1 MGNPVAVILD
11 SDGLTG
17 EQMQR
22 IARWTNLSETTFIT
36 PATSSDADYAL
47 RIFTP
52 NSEIPFAGHPT
63 LGSAHAWHEQHPEHT
78 ADHIIQQCGAG
89 LVEIRTINGQY
100 FFKAPDTIRSG
111 PLSDAELDHLTAGL
125 GITRTDVVA
134 HQWVD
139 NGPGWAGIQ
148 LASAAQVTA
157 LEPNFNLLNDALVGV
172 VGPHHTGSPH
182 TFEVRAF
189 APGVG
194 VLEDPITGSLNA
206 SLAQWLIRE
215 GAAPNTYTATQG
227 GNLHRAGVVTT
238 TTDDEGAVWVGGATT
253 TIVSGEIVPLM

>member
-78 ADHIIQQCGAG
+78 ADRIIQQCGAG

-125 GITRTDVVA
+125 GLLAGMLSRTS
-134 HQWVD
+134 
-139 NGPGWAGIQ
+139 GWTTV
-148 LASAAQVTA
+148 QVGRA
-157 LEPNFNLLNDALVGV
+157 FSSPAPRRSPLLNPISIYLTTPWWALW
-172 VGPHHTGSPH
+172 
-182 TFEVRAF
+182 VRTT
-189 APGVG
+189 P
-194 VLEDPITGSLNA
+194 
-206 SLAQWLIRE
+206 
-215 GAAPNTYTATQG
+215 AAPTLLRCVLSPPELGYRKIRSPVAST
-227 GNLHRAGVVTT
+227 LRLR
-238 TTDDEGAVWVGGATT
+238 
-253 TIVSGEIVPLM
+253 SG

>member
-1 MGNPVAVILD
+1 M
-11 SDGLTG
+11 
-17 EQMQR
+17 
-22 IARWTNLSETTFIT
+22 
-36 PATSSDADYAL
+36 
-47 RIFTP
+47 
-52 NSEIPFAGHPT
+52 
-63 LGSAHAWHEQHPEHT
+63 
-78 ADHIIQQCGAG
+78 
-89 LVEIRTINGQY
+89 EIRTINDQY

-125 GITRTDVVA
+125 GITRKDVVA

-157 LEPNFNLLNDALVGV
+157 LEPNFGLLNDALVGV
-172 VGPHHTGSPH
+172 VGPHPTGSPH

-227 GNLHRAGVVTT
+227 GNLHRAGVVTI

-253 TIVSGEIVPLM
+253 TIVSGEIAP

>member
-17 EQMQR
+17 EQLQR

-157 LEPNFNLLNDALVGV
+157 L
-172 VGPHHTGSPH
+172 
-182 TFEVRAF
+182 
-189 APGVG
+189 
-194 VLEDPITGSLNA
+194 
-206 SLAQWLIRE
+206 
-215 GAAPNTYTATQG
+215 
-227 GNLHRAGVVTT
+227 
-238 TTDDEGAVWVGGATT
+238 
-253 TIVSGEIVPLM
+253 